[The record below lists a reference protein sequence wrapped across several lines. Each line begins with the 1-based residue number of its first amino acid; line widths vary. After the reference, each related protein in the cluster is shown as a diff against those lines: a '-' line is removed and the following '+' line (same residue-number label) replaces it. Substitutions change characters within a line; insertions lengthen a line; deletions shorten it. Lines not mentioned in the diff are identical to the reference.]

1 MWIITL
7 NYVLLLDEY
16 NDDIKIYNE
25 LHMLIQH
32 HTFFKIILL
41 SLLMLVL

>member
-32 HTFFKIILL
+32 SIAII
-41 SLLMLVL
+41 